1 MPSSDSR
8 SIPLRQPMLAVLL
21 AMGDD
26 SMHGYAIMR
35 ALEEKTDGRERILP
49 GTLYAA
55 IARMVGEGLIEERD
69 APRNDASAGPSRRY
83 YRRTS
88 RGRAA
93 ARDEAARLRALL
105 RMAVAQ
111 DLVPGI
117 SK

>member
-1 MPSSDSR
+1 MAADR
-8 SIPLRQPMLAVLL
+8 ERITPLRQPILAVLL
-21 AMGDD
+21 AMGDE

-55 IARMVGEGLIEERD
+55 IARMVDEGLIEERA
-69 APRNDASAGPSRRY
+69 APKQDTSAGPARRY
-83 YRRTS
+83 YRRTA

-93 ARDEAARLRALL
+93 ARDESVRLRALL

-117 SK
+117 SQ

>member
-1 MPSSDSR
+1 L
-8 SIPLRQPMLAVLL
+8 SILL
-21 AMGDD
+21 AIGDE

-55 IARMVGEGLIEERD
+55 IARMVDEGLIEERD
-69 APRNDASAGPSRRY
+69 PPKNDTSAGPTRRY
-83 YRRTS
+83 YRRTA

-93 ARDEAARLRALL
+93 ARDESARLRVLL

-111 DLVPGI
+111 DLIPGI

>member
-1 MPSSDSR
+1 
-8 SIPLRQPMLAVLL
+8 MLAVLL
-21 AMGDD
+21 AMGDE
-26 SMHGYAIMR
+26 SMHGYGIML

-49 GTLYAA
+49 GTLYAV
-55 IARMVGEGLIEERD
+55 ISRMVDEGLIEERD
-69 APRNDASAGPSRRY
+69 PPKNDASAGPTRRY
-83 YRRTS
+83 YRRTP

-93 ARDEAARLRALL
+93 ARDEAVRLRALL